1 VASVALRFGSL
12 GPSGRAIV
20 LGSVGGGDEVLAPIR
35 RTGQRVRPILRN
47 MTKLKADLNGF
58 NPKQWLSKTH
68 GVAILD
74 EDLDYFACLLGLNL
88 VKDFHGFDHADDRIR
103 FYD

>member
-1 VASVALRFGSL
+1 MASVALRFGSL

-20 LGSVGGGDEVLAPIR
+20 LVSVGSGDEVLAPIR
-35 RTGQRVRPILRN
+35 RTGQMVRPILRN
-47 MTKLKADLNGF
+47 TTKSKAELNRL
-58 NPKQWLSKTH
+58 NPKEWLSKTH

-74 EDLDYFACLLGLNL
+74 EDLHDFACLLGLNL
-88 VKDFHGFDHADDRIR
+88 VEDFHGFDHADDRIR